1 MLTHTEKFKKGFPC
15 ENTLRIF
22 LDNYGRS
29 IVFVAQI
36 KSFSESTL
44 FCYNYVYF
52 LYSESRLGHE
62 TYNRMLINVMQE
74 EPWRNSLKFLFI
86 FLEFCYCHEIKLR
99 LSCCKLKDHEEDTL
113 VMLAEVL
120 PDQPADLRCMRKP
133 NRGWSRLAQNSRTT
147 QPSISLWKKRKAYC
161 FNH

>member
-1 MLTHTEKFKKGFPC
+1 MLTHTEKFEKGFPC

-22 LDNYGRS
+22 LDNYDRS

-44 FCYNYVYF
+44 FCYNFVDF

-74 EPWRNSLKFLFI
+74 EP
-86 FLEFCYCHEIKLR
+86 
-99 LSCCKLKDHEEDTL
+99 
-113 VMLAEVL
+113 
-120 PDQPADLRCMRKP
+120 
-133 NRGWSRLAQNSRTT
+133 
-147 QPSISLWKKRKAYC
+147 
-161 FNH
+161 